1 MNLITTIDQLS
12 STEKII
18 IFGTTEPGHHIVE
31 LDDDEQKAIEL
42 WRKIPAEN
50 RLNIADALFGGTAT
64 AEHLDKGELNAAL
77 AKDGCSGDDWY
88 K

>member
-31 LDDDEQKAIEL
+31 LDEDEQKAIDL

-50 RLNIADALFGGTAT
+50 RLNLVDYIHGGLAPAT
-64 AEHLDKGELNAAL
+64 HLAKDELNAAL
-77 AKDGCSGDDWY
+77 QHEGCSGDDWY